1 MNPTPPNHACC
12 MEHIHA
18 MRFCAV
24 MRLSWTMAMEVV
36 LLHGRE
42 ELEAH
47 PLDRQ
52 LRSWVLSCGVELE
65 LNFTSHSSSVGLK
78 LQ

>member
-12 MEHIHA
+12 MEHFHA

-52 LRSWVLSCGVELE
+52 LRS
-65 LNFTSHSSSVGLK
+65 
-78 LQ
+78 